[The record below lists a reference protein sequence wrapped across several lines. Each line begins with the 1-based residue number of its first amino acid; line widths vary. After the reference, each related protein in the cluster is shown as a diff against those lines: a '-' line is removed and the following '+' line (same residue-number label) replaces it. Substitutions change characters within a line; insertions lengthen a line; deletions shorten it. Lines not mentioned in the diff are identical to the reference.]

1 MKTMYRIPVKKD
13 FSFEKKMFREGQ
25 ILRGTFEEIGD
36 CEYFKS
42 DSLWIKLEYLDKNNA
57 QPYAVQE
64 KKSSPLLYALAPLA
78 AIVAFPFILA
88 KMLYAAAADTAESWD
103 NTSRAH
109 V

>member
-1 MKTMYRIPVKKD
+1 MYRIPVKKE

-25 ILRGTFEEIGD
+25 ILRGTFEKIGD
-36 CEYFKS
+36 RDYFKS
-42 DSLWIKLEYLDKNNA
+42 DSLWIKLEYLDADNA

-64 KKSSPLLYALAPLA
+64 KKISPLLYVLAPVA
-78 AIVAFPFILA
+78 AIFAFPFLLA

-103 NTSRAH
+103 TAH